1 MSARPLSVPEASL
14 WRERTQRWQMAERHR
29 PRLSTGEGAMDRVL
43 AGGWPV
49 GKVAELVGPG
59 SSGKTSLA
67 VATVRAATTR
77 GELVLWVDVSGQFDG
92 VSIAGAGVVLERLLL
107 VQAKGLEQAVRAVE
121 LVLEAGGFTVAVVD
135 VAGEEGS
142 GFWGKQRSHLPLRLA
157 RAVERAGVVGIVL
170 ATTPWVG
177 TWAGVQVVFAP
188 GTPRFVREEGG
199 GYWFAG
205 FQTEAWVERG

>member
-14 WRERTQRWQMAERHR
+14 WRERTRRWQMAERHR

-135 VAGEEGS
+135 VAG
-142 GFWGKQRSHLPLRLA
+142 
-157 RAVERAGVVGIVL
+157 
-170 ATTPWVG
+170 
-177 TWAGVQVVFAP
+177 
-188 GTPRFVREEGG
+188 GG
-199 GYWFAG
+199 GGGVFFFFFFFFFFSGEGLADG
-205 FQTEAWVERG
+205 GGGQEDLCPGGPIL